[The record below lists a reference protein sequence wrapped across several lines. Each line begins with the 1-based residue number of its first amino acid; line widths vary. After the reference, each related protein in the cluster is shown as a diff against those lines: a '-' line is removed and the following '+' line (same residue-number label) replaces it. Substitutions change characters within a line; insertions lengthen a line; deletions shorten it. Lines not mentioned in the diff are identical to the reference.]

1 LISLFGVKPGDA
13 EVDHAPVVRS
23 LAFISLLAALAVG
36 GFLYLQSARE
46 AAAPSGSAVEDA
58 ATETASDAT
67 LLVARTGVESFFA
80 TTGTYV
86 GATVPA
92 GVTLVAADTASYC
105 LQVGSGTTVR
115 HLTGPVSGTVEPGP
129 C

>member
-1 LISLFGVKPGDA
+1 LLSLFRVKPGGA
-13 EVDHAPVVRS
+13 EVDHAPVARS
-23 LAFISLLAALAVG
+23 LAFITLLATLAVG
-36 GFLYLQSARE
+36 GFLYLQSARD
-46 AAAPSGSAVEDA
+46 AAAPPGSEVEEA

-92 GVTLVAADTASYC
+92 GVTLVAGDTASYC
-105 LQVGSGTTVR
+105 LQIGAGTTVR
-115 HLTGPVSGTVEPGP
+115 HLAGPGGGTVEPGP